1 MNQFLDYMQL
11 EQNIVIWQWQADQ
24 LHVVVEL
31 KSEANTSSIE
41 TLTNHNILQ

>member
-1 MNQFLDYMQL
+1 MQL

-24 LHVVVEL
+24 LVVEL